1 MEKKY
6 TVLNQDFEQLKRRK
20 IELENTG
27 RKAVE
32 YESRLTMLQPEIERM
47 NSNMQIVTTEL
58 SEYKIKFSQLSEENV
73 SLKRR
78 VQDTTQEANSRLGQ
92 MGQETD
98 QLKRRIIELENSTRT
113 IADLEN
119 RTAMLS
125 NEINRL
131 NEVLRQKI
139 AELQES
145 EGGRQKLTMELN

>member
-6 TVLNQDFEQLKRRK
+6 TVLSQDFEQLKRRN

>member
-6 TVLNQDFEQLKRRK
+6 TVLNQDFEQLKRRN

-58 SEYKIKFSQLSEENV
+58 SEYKIKFSQISEENV

>member
-1 MEKKY
+1 
-6 TVLNQDFEQLKRRK
+6 VLNQDFEQLKRRN

-58 SEYKIKFSQLSEENV
+58 SEYKIKFSQISEENV

>member
-6 TVLNQDFEQLKRRK
+6 TVLNQDFEQLKRRN

>member
-1 MEKKY
+1 M
-6 TVLNQDFEQLKRRK
+6 LNQDFEQLKRRN

>member
-1 MEKKY
+1 M
-6 TVLNQDFEQLKRRK
+6 LNQDFEQLKRRN

-58 SEYKIKFSQLSEENV
+58 SEYKIKFSQISEENV

>member
-1 MEKKY
+1 VEKKY
-6 TVLNQDFEQLKRRK
+6 TVLNQDFEQLKRRN

-58 SEYKIKFSQLSEENV
+58 SEYKIKFSQISEENV

>member
-1 MEKKY
+1 M
-6 TVLNQDFEQLKRRK
+6 LNQDFEQLKRRN

-113 IADLEN
+113 IADLDN

>member
-1 MEKKY
+1 M
-6 TVLNQDFEQLKRRK
+6 LNQDFEQLKRRN

-92 MGQETD
+92 MRQETD

>member
-1 MEKKY
+1 VEKKY
-6 TVLNQDFEQLKRRK
+6 TVLNQDFEQLKRRN